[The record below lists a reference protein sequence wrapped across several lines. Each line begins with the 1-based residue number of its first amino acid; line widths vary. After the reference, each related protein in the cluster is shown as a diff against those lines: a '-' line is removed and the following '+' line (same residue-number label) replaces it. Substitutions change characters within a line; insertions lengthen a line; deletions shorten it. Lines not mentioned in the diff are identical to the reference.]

1 MMIGYYLLAFLQ
13 FGVTIFALYSVVRL
27 FIMLLILHRYDE
39 LQKKAVYESFALSF
53 LIILLVHFIQLNI
66 NLFDIDWP
74 LLITTGNRLGIAMGN
89 YPKPHIDSFF
99 FDCFVLAVVYLIK
112 KRRYGV

>member
-1 MMIGYYLLAFLQ
+1 MIGYYLFHFLL
-13 FGVTIFALYSVVRL
+13 FGVALFSMYSVIRL
-27 FIMLLILHRYDE
+27 FIMLLLLHRYDE

-53 LIILLVHFIQLNI
+53 LIILLLHFVQLNI

-74 LLITTGNRLGIAMGN
+74 LLITTGNRLGIAGGN
-89 YPKPHIDSFF
+89 VPKPHFDSFF